1 MNINEILGENI
12 AKEMQR
18 EIDMDIMHSVI
29 MHSVIM
35 QIAKQKLKDYVD
47 GNIEYDDTIEWYFT
61 ENL

>member
-29 MHSVIM
+29 MQV
-35 QIAKQKLKDYVD
+35 AKQKLKDYVD